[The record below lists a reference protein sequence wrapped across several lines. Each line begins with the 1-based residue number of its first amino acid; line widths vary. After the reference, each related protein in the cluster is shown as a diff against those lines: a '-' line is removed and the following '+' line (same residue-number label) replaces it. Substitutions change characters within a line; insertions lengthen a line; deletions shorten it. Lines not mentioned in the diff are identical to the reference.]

1 MRRHLLLPLVAVLP
15 CHVSI
20 AAEISQ
26 PMRMDEVI
34 VTAPMME
41 EPLTIVT
48 DPKAPRQPVP
58 AHDGADYLKS
68 IPGFSV
74 IRKGGT
80 DGDPVFRGMAGSRLN
95 VLMDG
100 EYILGGCGMRM
111 DPPTAYV
118 FPESYDSI
126 TVLKGPQ
133 TVLYGGGNTAGTALF
148 ERKPVYFETAATRSR
163 GSLMFG
169 SFGRND
175 QMATATAGAQQG
187 YLQATGTR
195 SDANDYEDGDGR
207 KVHSAY
213 TRWSFNAT
221 AGWTPDKDTRM
232 ELSVDRSDGKAAYA
246 DRSMDGTAFD
256 RTGYGVKFEKRA
268 ISPLVEKIE
277 AQVYHNYVDHIM
289 DNYSLRQMP
298 AANNYTLN
306 NPDRAT
312 DGARLS
318 AKLALTGNTQASIGL
333 DYEKN
338 KHTLR
343 QWMGM
348 GGMASGITAPID
360 VNSKPRTP
368 DMTFENTGV
377 FGEISHDLN
386 RQDRLI
392 GGLRFDSLDVQNE
405 KTSGSGALSSTSN
418 HTYGA
423 FARYEHDLAE
433 MPMTT
438 YLGLGH
444 AERPAD
450 WWERST
456 YNNFYLNP
464 EKNTQLDAGMIY
476 NTGKLRASVSAFY
489 AQINDFILTRN
500 NSTARNIDAATYG
513 GEAELAYALSGH
525 WSASAA
531 LAYVHGDNNTD
542 NVPLAQMPPLDAR
555 LGLTYDD
562 KTYSA
567 GFLLRAAAEQDRVH
581 AGYGTIVGQDIGRTP
596 GFSVFS
602 LNAGYRPKKGMLIA
616 AGIDNLFDKT
626 YAEHIS
632 RAGAA
637 ISGFTQTTRINEP
650 GRNIWLKLNI
660 AME

>member
-1 MRRHLLLPLVAVLP
+1 MRRYLSLPLAALLPCNFAL
-15 CHVSI
+15 
-20 AAEISQ
+20 AAEEEAPAQ
-26 PMRMDEVI
+26 LGEVV
-34 VTAPMME
+34 VTAPKTAA
-41 EPLTIVT
+41 PLTVVT

-68 IPGFSV
+68 IPGFSMV
-74 IRKGGT
+74 RKGGT
-80 DGDPVFRGMAGSRLN
+80 DGDPVLRGMAGSRLN

-148 ERKPVYFETAATRSR
+148 ERKPVHFETAATQGR

-175 QMATATAGAQQG
+175 QMATATTGAPQG

-221 AGWTPDKDTRM
+221 AGWTPDKDTRL
-232 ELSVDRSDGKAAYA
+232 ELSVDRSDGEAAYA

-289 DNYSLRQMP
+289 DNYSLRQVS
-298 AANNYTLN
+298 AANNYALN

-312 DGARLS
+312 EGARLS
-318 AKLALTGNTQASIGL
+318 AKLALAGNTQASIGL

-360 VNSKPRTP
+360 VNAKPRTP

-392 GGLRFDSLDVQNE
+392 GGLRFDSLDVKNE

-423 FARYEHDLAE
+423 FARYEHDLADV
-433 MPMTT
+433 PLTA
-438 YLGLGH
+438 YVGLGH

-489 AQINDFILTRN
+489 AQLNDFILTRN

-513 GEAELAYALSGH
+513 GEAELAYALAGN

-531 LAYVHGDNNTD
+531 LAHVHGDNNTD

-555 LGLTYDD
+555 LGLIYDD

-567 GFLLRAAAEQDRVH
+567 GFLLRAVAEQDRVH

-602 LNAGYRPKKGMLIA
+602 VNTGYRPKKGMLIA

-637 ISGFTQTTRINEP
+637 IAGFTQTTRINEP
-650 GRNIWLKLNI
+650 GRNLWVKLNI